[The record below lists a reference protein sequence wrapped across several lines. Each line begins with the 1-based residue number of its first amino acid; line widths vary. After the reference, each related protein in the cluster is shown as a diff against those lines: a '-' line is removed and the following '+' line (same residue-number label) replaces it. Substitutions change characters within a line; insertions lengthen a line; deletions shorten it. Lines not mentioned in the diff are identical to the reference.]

1 MIRRLCFAILFC
13 AAFLVHGAAHAATS
27 VAASYEC
34 LWWAPAQM
42 VDLDPNK
49 PPPKATPTPLS
60 RWEYSDPVGVPHPD
74 IVTLVVRASAAD
86 AATLVVRTQW
96 LGKAWSAPT
105 QRQMTSPIATDGAM
119 RVLRYDIPIGPYIL
133 AHEPKRFRSSAYVAG
148 VKVKDFDL
156 AIQLGD

>member
-1 MIRRLCFAILFC
+1 MIRKLCLAALFC
-13 AAFLVHGAAHAATS
+13 ATPLMPGAAAAAPS

-74 IVTLVVRASAAD
+74 VVTLVVHISAAD
-86 AATLVVRTQW
+86 AAGLTVRTQW
-96 LGKAWSAPT
+96 LGKTWSPQT
-105 QRQMTSPIATDGAM
+105 PRQMTAPIASEGATS
-119 RVLRYDIPIGPYIL
+119 VLRYDIPIGPYIL
-133 AHEPKRFRSSAYVAG
+133 AHEPKRFRSSLYVAG
-148 VKVKDFDL
+148 VKVKDVDL